1 MTKCGWENKLTDRF
15 PFSDMGVDGGCL
27 HQEYFPRH
35 SGQSLREPW
44 DPEQAT
50 QPEVT
55 VTPGAENGTGG
66 CGDSFTVTSPSVG
79 FKTFTEASCP
89 PSRCRHSQGTAPR
102 GAGWVIRA
110 ASKAGH
116 AQTAAEP
123 VSLRVSPVCYVNQN
137 RQIIYETSFFFLKP
151 FFFL

>member
-66 CGDSFTVTSPSVG
+66 CVGNSFTVTSPSVG
-79 FKTFTEASCP
+79 FKTFTEVSCP
-89 PSRCRHSQGTAPR
+89 PLPLQTLPGDSSTWSRMEFQ
-102 GAGWVIRA
+102 RA
-110 ASKAGH
+110 
-116 AQTAAEP
+116 
-123 VSLRVSPVCYVNQN
+123 
-137 RQIIYETSFFFLKP
+137 
-151 FFFL
+151 